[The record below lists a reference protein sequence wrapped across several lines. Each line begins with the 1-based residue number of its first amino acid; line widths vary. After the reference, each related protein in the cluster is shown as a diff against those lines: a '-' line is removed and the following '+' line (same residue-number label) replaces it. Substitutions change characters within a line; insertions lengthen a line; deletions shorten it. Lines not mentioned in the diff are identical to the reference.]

1 MKLIETDPKK
11 LRDNPANPRRT
22 TAAPDADAV
31 LLANIQAVGI
41 LQPPT
46 AREVE
51 GKLVLIAGHRRRD
64 AAIKAGLR
72 SIHVLVREE
81 GDEAG
86 ADQVRALS
94 ENMVRAGMNT
104 VDQWRAIEALVS
116 EDWTEEAIAGALN
129 LTLRRV
135 RMLRHMSH
143 ILPAMLTQM
152 ARGDMPSEQQLRT
165 IGLATAE
172 EQAAVWKS
180 NKPKRNERANW
191 SMIAHGLDRRRIPF
205 TVAKFGPAETE
216 AFGIVWH
223 DDLFAPGDTDPRYTT
238 QADAF
243 IQAQQAWLENKLPE
257 GGVLLGLDEYERPV
271 LPKGAQS
278 VYYRQPGP
286 DDTVGYYVD
295 RRSCE
300 VATSVFRMPV
310 RAEPRS
316 PGARDD
322 MTGATLPKAARP
334 DLSQKGDAMV
344 GDLRTEALHAAF
356 AEAEIPDDTLIG
368 LLVLALAGQNV
379 SVRSGARG
387 DDLYAGHRAELAA
400 SITEGA
406 VITRDPAALRAA
418 ARGMLRQALSCRVG
432 YSASGA
438 VARIAGIAV
447 DADAWLPTT
456 ATEEFLANLSK
467 AAIERTASANSIA
480 PRNTGKATRAA
491 IVAEMKDRTFLHPL
505 VRFAFTDEERRKAAA
520 DRTRAAEVAA
530 FRKGGGRTVNDDIE
544 GEEIT
549 EEDEEA
555 EPSQPDEGE
564 DETEADGVGA
574 PPPPGQGTAPVAH
587 AP

>member
-11 LRDNPANPRRT
+11 LRNNPANPRLT
-22 TAAPDADAV
+22 PAGPDADAV
-31 LLANIQAVGI
+31 LLANIKSVGI

-51 GKLVLIAGHRRRD
+51 GELVLIAGHRRRD

-72 SIHVLVREE
+72 SIHVLVRED

-86 ADQVRALS
+86 ADQVRALA
-94 ENMVRAGMNT
+94 ENMVRAGMNP
-104 VDQWRAIEALVS
+104 VDQWRKIEALVS

-129 LTLRRV
+129 LTVRRV

-172 EQAAVWKS
+172 EQASVWKS
-180 NKPKRNERANW
+180 NKPRRNERANW
-191 SMIAHGLDRRRIPF
+191 HMIAHGLDRRRIPF
-205 TVAKFGPAETE
+205 TLAKFGPAEAE

-238 QADAF
+238 QTDAF
-243 IQAQQAWLENKLPE
+243 IQAQQAWLENNLPE

-278 VYYRQPGP
+278 LYYRQPGP

-300 VATSVFRMPV
+300 VETSIFRMPV
-310 RAEPRS
+310 RTEPRS
-316 PGARDD
+316 SGARNDT
-322 MTGATLPKAARP
+322 TGATMPKAARP
-334 DLSQKGDAMV
+334 DLTQKGETMV
-344 GDLRTEALHAAF
+344 GDLRTEALHTAF

-368 LLVLALAGQNV
+368 LLVLALAGRNV

-400 SITEGA
+400 SITEGG
-406 VITRDPAALRAA
+406 VITSDPAALRAA

-432 YSASGA
+432 FSSSGM
-438 VARIAGIAV
+438 VGRIAGLAV
-447 DADAWLPTT
+447 EADSYLPTT

-467 AAIERTASANSIA
+467 AAIERTASANNVL
-480 PRNTGKATRAA
+480 PRQTGKATRAA
-491 IVAEMKDRTFLHPL
+491 IVEQMKNRIFLHPL
-505 VRFAFTDEERRKAAA
+505 VRFGFTDEERRKAAA
-520 DRTRAAEVAA
+520 DRTRAAELAA
-530 FRKGGGRTVNDDIE
+530 FRKGGCGTEDASIE
-544 GEEIT
+544 GEEIP

-564 DETEADGVGA
+564 DETEGDGNGA
-574 PPPPGQGTAPVAH
+574 PPPPGQGSAPVAH
-587 AP
+587 VP

>member
-22 TAAPDADAV
+22 TTAPDADAV

-72 SIHVLVREE
+72 SIHVLVRED

-86 ADQVRALS
+86 ADQVRALA
-94 ENMVRAGMNT
+94 ENMVRAGMNP

-129 LTLRRV
+129 LTVRRV

-172 EQAAVWKS
+172 EQASVWKS
-180 NKPKRNERANW
+180 NKPRRNERANW
-191 SMIAHGLDRRRIPF
+191 HMIAHGLDRRRIPF
-205 TVAKFGPAETE
+205 TLAKFGPAEAE
-216 AFGIVWH
+216 AFGIVWQ

-238 QADAF
+238 QTDAF
-243 IQAQQAWLENKLPE
+243 VQAQQAWLENNLPE
-257 GGVLLGLDEYERPV
+257 GGVLLGLDEYDRPV

-278 VYYRQPGP
+278 LYYRLPGP

-295 RRSCE
+295 RRTFGVE
-300 VATSVFRMPV
+300 TSLFRMPV
-310 RAEPRS
+310 RAERRAS
-316 PGARDD
+316 GDA
-322 MTGATLPKAARP
+322 TVTTLPKTTRP
-334 DLSQKGDAMV
+334 DLSQKGEAMV

-379 SVRSGARG
+379 SVRSGAKG
-387 DDLYAGHRAELAA
+387 DDLYAGHRSELAA

-406 VITRDPAALRAA
+406 VITSDPAALRAA

-432 YSASGA
+432 YSSSGA

-467 AAIERTASANSIA
+467 AAIERTASANGIA

-505 VRFAFTDEERRKAAA
+505 VRFGFTDEERRKAAA

-530 FRKGGGRTVNDDIE
+530 FRKGGGRTEDESIE

-564 DETEADGVGA
+564 DETETDEVGA
-574 PPPPGQGTAPVAH
+574 PPPPGQGSAPVAH
-587 AP
+587 VP